1 MIISPMSTLFVWGG
15 GGCVE
20 RGSNNDT
27 HKHKQHNNNTQ
38 HKIKTNDHPKL
49 PIAGWF
55 IFDYWKKILFWFFFL
70 RLN

>member
-1 MIISPMSTLFVWGG
+1 MIISPMSTFFVW

-49 PIAGWF
+49 PIAG
-55 IFDYWKKILFWFFFL
+55 
-70 RLN
+70 